1 MTEDLDST
9 DLMIEI
15 WSYNEKQ
22 QESVTRFN
30 QKLIQVVKYQNYLW
44 LSSQTFKQ
52 NKTFRLFNTNL
63 DLKTNHGL
71 PKCII
76 KIVEL
81 VNQVTYFNKEI
92 RKFVRASTWYKHIFM
107 YYNRYYRYLQN
118 ERLFG
123 KKKFLNYKRGH
134 KVHFISYIRSRELT
148 GSKLNKNYSR
158 F

>member
-52 NKTFRLFNTNL
+52 NKTF
-63 DLKTNHGL
+63 
-71 PKCII
+71 
-76 KIVEL
+76 
-81 VNQVTYFNKEI
+81 
-92 RKFVRASTWYKHIFM
+92 
-107 YYNRYYRYLQN
+107 
-118 ERLFG
+118 
-123 KKKFLNYKRGH
+123 
-134 KVHFISYIRSRELT
+134 
-148 GSKLNKNYSR
+148 
-158 F
+158 